1 MTLRVHLL
9 LVFTPI
15 FHKSKCP
22 GIICIMEDLEES
34 TFRLRSD
41 SIEAG
46 LEGGEEI
53 FDILWSDRD
62 ADREADAMKCVRI
75 LNVGRHDARIPAE

>member
-1 MTLRVHLL
+1 MALRVHLL
-9 LVFTPI
+9 LVFTPT

-22 GIICIMEDLEES
+22 GIFCIMEDLEGS

-46 LEGGEEI
+46 LEGGEDLV
-53 FDILWSDRD
+53 DILWSDRD
-62 ADREADAMKCVRI
+62 ADMEADAMKCART
-75 LNVGRHDARIPAE
+75 LNVRRHDARIPAE